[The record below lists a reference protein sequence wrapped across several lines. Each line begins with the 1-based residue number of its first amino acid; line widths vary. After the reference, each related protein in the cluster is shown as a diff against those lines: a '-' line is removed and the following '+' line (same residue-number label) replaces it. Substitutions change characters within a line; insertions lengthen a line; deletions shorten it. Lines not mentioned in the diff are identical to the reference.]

1 MKKYKYILLSIILFI
16 FIKNIDIVISSSSE
30 ASILFF
36 DKIFVS
42 IFPFIILIDV
52 LLFFNYQ
59 EFLKK
64 IFGKILS
71 KIFNIDENISIIF
84 ILSILTGTPTNS
96 IYIKEML
103 DNNQIDINTANK
115 ILLFSYFQSIPFVI
129 GTIGVKLYNS
139 LKIGIIIWIFIL
151 LNNILIGLYTR
162 NYNATIK
169 QIIYKKKNKIS
180 LLNTIKESILKGIN
194 TSYDIIGNLII
205 FTIIINLIKK
215 YIIINPIILSILSGL
230 LEITNGVNQI
240 YLLNL
245 DLTIKISLTIFILS
259 FSGLSIIFQTFSIL
273 SNYKID
279 IKRILITRLV
289 FSIIT
294 TILFIIIN
302 YCFKLIILSYSTKK
316 VFIII

>member
-16 FIKNIDIVISSSSE
+16 FIKNIDIVISSSYE

>member
-151 LNNILIGLYTR
+151 LNNILIGLYIR